1 MQTKE
6 FHMVEKQTDAAQVE
20 PIVSRDVDRTYGKGV
35 SVELKPGMAWA
46 LYADDGPGGPCGQSC
61 RTTCPHS
68 VLAVWPNE
76 DAMRAAMSNGFGRN
90 RKARLMMGVV
100 DDWTSGGNFRV
111 MVYG

>member
-1 MQTKE
+1 MTDDTNAKE
-6 FHMVEKQTDAAQVE
+6 AALTPQVQA
-20 PIVSRDVDRTYGKGV
+20 IVSRDVDRTYGEGV
-35 SVELKPGMAWA
+35 SIELKPGMAWA

-76 DAMRAAMSNGFGRN
+76 DAMRAAMANGFGRN